1 MKFDDEPLVP
11 GHPLPIR
18 PGHYS
23 PGRLE
28 RVLRAGAF
36 AVTAEIAPPDS
47 ADPNEVYERASLF
60 DGYVD
65 AINATDGSGANC
77 HMSSVGMCALLTRRG
92 YAMVLQVSARDRNR
106 IAIQGDVLG
115 AAAMGVYNILC
126 LTGDGVDVGDHPEAK
141 PVFDVDCMSMLGMVR
156 GMRDDG
162 QFLSGRK
169 LTSPPNVFLGAAANP
184 FAPPLDYRPLRLAKK
199 VAAGAQFVQTQYC
212 FDMDLFRNYMAAV
225 RDAGTHEKVFILAGV
240 GPLASARSAEWIR
253 SNVPGIHI
261 PDAVIQR
268 LKGADN
274 EKEEGVRI
282 CVEMINELREIEGV
296 DGVHIMAFRQEHRV
310 GEIVERSGVL
320 DGREPYPG
328 QLGQQGS
335 PDRLRPSVR
344 HHRRTHQ
351 PDRPQDTRRGDEQR
365 GLQPGRG
372 GCHRPG
378 ASGRTH
384 ARRQCRHPANRGGA
398 GVRLVGVP
406 GQGTGQLRDGR
417 GRAAGGGAAAGREAW
432 RRGRRDIE

>member
-1 MKFDDEPLVP
+1 
-11 GHPLPIR
+11 
-18 PGHYS
+18 
-23 PGRLE
+23 
-28 RVLRAGAF
+28 VLRAGAF
-36 AVTAEIAPPDS
+36 AVTAEISPPDS

-106 IAIQGDVLG
+106 IAIQGDILG

-141 PVFDVDCMSMLGMVR
+141 PVFDVDCMSMLSIVR

-169 LTSPPNVFLGAAANP
+169 LSSPPKLFLGAAANP
-184 FAPPLDYRPLRLAKK
+184 FAPPFDYRPLRLEKK

-212 FDMDLFRNYMAAV
+212 YDMEMFRNYMAAV
-225 RDAGTHEKVFILAGV
+225 RDAGTHERVFILAGV

-261 PDAVIQR
+261 PDGVISR
-268 LKGADN
+268 LKGADDQ
-274 EKEEGVRI
+274 KEEGVRI
-282 CVEMINELREIEGV
+282 CVDMINELQEVEGV
-296 DGVHIMAFRQEHRV
+296 HGIHIMAFRQEHRV

-320 DGREPYPG
+320 GDREPWRPRHVWEE
-328 QLGQQGS
+328 LAP
-335 PDRLRPSVR
+335 PDDGV
-344 HHRRTHQ
+344 
-351 PDRPQDTRRGDEQR
+351 
-365 GLQPGRG
+365 
-372 GCHRPG
+372 
-378 ASGRTH
+378 
-384 ARRQCRHPANRGGA
+384 ARN
-398 GVRLVGVP
+398 
-406 GQGTGQLRDGR
+406 
-417 GRAAGGGAAAGREAW
+417 
-432 RRGRRDIE
+432 

>member
-11 GHPLPIR
+11 GNPLPIR
-18 PGHYS
+18 PGHAS

-36 AVTAEIAPPDS
+36 AVTAEISPPDS
-47 ADPNEVYERASLF
+47 ADPNEVYERAALF
-60 DGYVD
+60 DGHVD

-141 PVFDVDCMSMLGMVR
+141 PVFDVDCMSMLSIVR

-162 QFLSGRK
+162 QFLSGRQ
-169 LTSPPNVFLGAAANP
+169 LSSPPNVFLGAAANP
-184 FAPPLDYRPLRLAKK
+184 FAPPFDYRPLRLEKK

-212 FDMDLFRNYMAAV
+212 YDMDMFRNYMDAV
-225 RDAGTHEKVFILAGV
+225 RDAGTHEQVFILAGV

-253 SNVPGIHI
+253 GNVPGIHI
-261 PDAVIQR
+261 PDSVIRR
-268 LKGADN
+268 LKGADDQ
-274 EKEEGVRI
+274 KEEGVRL
-282 CVEMINELREIEGV
+282 CVDMINELREIEGV
-296 DGVHIMAFRQEHRV
+296 HGIHIMAFRQEHRV

-320 DGREPYPG
+320 GDREPW
-328 QLGQQGS
+328 
-335 PDRLRPSVR
+335 RPRHDWDELAPPEDEVVR
-344 HHRRTHQ
+344 
-351 PDRPQDTRRGDEQR
+351 
-365 GLQPGRG
+365 
-372 GCHRPG
+372 
-378 ASGRTH
+378 
-384 ARRQCRHPANRGGA
+384 N
-398 GVRLVGVP
+398 
-406 GQGTGQLRDGR
+406 
-417 GRAAGGGAAAGREAW
+417 
-432 RRGRRDIE
+432 